1 MRLVSIPPPYGPPQE
16 PQGPQG
22 QHPAP
27 QGQVPYPPPQFT
39 YGGGPGLAP
48 YGLYGPYGPRPPA
61 VVNGVAVAALVFG
74 VLCLVPAVGLVL
86 GLVALRQIKRRGER
100 GRGMAIAGTALSSL
114 GLALWVAALA
124 SGVLTDVWE
133 GIKDGARDNSVLA
146 LAKGE
151 CFDSPGGLEGWAA
164 DADRVSC
171 AREHDGEVF
180 AVVRLSGDRYPG
192 DGGLTDTADERCHDL
207 RDAYVM
213 DGWALPATVSVYY
226 LVPSRES
233 WRYGDREITCV
244 FGNQDPQKTLTGSLR
259 RDGTTLD
266 AHQLAYLEAEAV
278 LDAALDETPESEYP
292 EDDLPEHTKWA
303 AKVADALAEEARMLR
318 AHEWPAAAEQAVGDL
333 AADLE
338 EAEGAWAKAAEADDA
353 DTYIEHADAG
363 WDVTDPYASVT
374 ARHALGL
381 TSTPPEYDEE
391 VERDTGDGGMKV

>member
-1 MRLVSIPPPYGPPQE
+1 MSIPPPHGPPQE

-22 QHPAP
+22 RHPVP
-27 QGQVPYPPPQFT
+27 QGQAPYPPPRFP
-39 YGGGPGLAP
+39 YGGGPGPAP

-74 VLCLVPAVGLVL
+74 LLCLVPAAGLVL
-86 GLVALRQIKRRGER
+86 GLVALRQIRRRGER

-114 GLALWVAALA
+114 GLALWTAALA
-124 SGVLTDVWE
+124 SGVLSDVWE
-133 GIKDGARDNSVLA
+133 GLKDGTRGDSVLT

-151 CFDSPGGLEGWAA
+151 CFDSPGGLEGWSA
-164 DADRVSC
+164 DAGRVPC

-180 AVVRLSGDRYPG
+180 AVVRLPGDRYPG
-192 DGGLTDTADERCHDL
+192 DDSLTGTAGERCHDL

-213 DGWALPATVSVYY
+213 DGWALPATVGVYY

-233 WRYGDREITCV
+233 WRFGDREITCV
-244 FGNQDPQKTLTGSLR
+244 FGDQDPRKTLTGSLR

-266 AHQLAYLEAEAV
+266 AHQLAYLAAEEV
-278 LDAALDETPESEYP
+278 LDAALDASPGSEYP
-292 EDDLPEHTKWA
+292 EDDLPGHTAWA

-318 AHEWPAAAEQAVGDL
+318 AHEWPAGAGQAVGDL
-333 AADLE
+333 AAGLE
-338 EAEGAWAKAAEADDA
+338 EAEGAWAKAAGADDA

-363 WDVTDPYASVT
+363 WEVTDPRVSVT

-381 TSTPPEYDEE
+381 ASTPPEYDEE
-391 VERDTGDGGMKV
+391 AERDTGDGGMKV

>member
-1 MRLVSIPPPYGPPQE
+1 MSIPPPHGAPQE

-22 QHPAP
+22 RRPAP
-27 QGQVPYPPPQFT
+27 QGQVPYPPPRFT

-133 GIKDGARDNSVLA
+133 GIKDGTRGNSVLA

-180 AVVRLSGDRYPG
+180 AVVSLPGGRYPG
-192 DGGLTDTADERCHDL
+192 DDSLTGTADERCYDL
-207 RDAYVM
+207 QDAYVM
-213 DGWALPATVSVYY
+213 DGWALPATVNVYY

-233 WRYGDREITCV
+233 WRFGDREITCV
-244 FGNQDPQKTLTGSLR
+244 FGNRDPQKTLTGSLR

-278 LDAALDETPESEYP
+278 LDAALDEIPESEYP

-353 DTYIEHADAG
+353 ETYIEHADAG
-363 WDVTDPYASVT
+363 WDVTDPHVSVT

>member
-1 MRLVSIPPPYGPPQE
+1 MSIPPPHGPPQE

-27 QGQVPYPPPQFT
+27 QDRIPYPPPQFT

-86 GLVALRQIKRRGER
+86 GLVALRQIGRRGER
-100 GRGMAIAGTALSSL
+100 GRGMAIAGTVLSSL
-114 GLALWVAALA
+114 GLALWVTALA
-124 SGVLTDVWE
+124 SGVLADVWE
-133 GIKDGARDNSVLA
+133 GVKDGARGNSVLA

-180 AVVRLSGDRYPG
+180 AVVRLPGDRYPG
-192 DGGLTDTADERCHDL
+192 DDSLTGTADERCYDL

-213 DGWALPATVSVYY
+213 DGWALPATVNVYY

-233 WRYGDREITCV
+233 WRFGDREITCV
-244 FGNQDPQKTLTGSLR
+244 FGDQDPRKTLTGSLR

-278 LDAALDETPESEYP
+278 LDAVLDEAPGSEYP
-292 EDDLPEHTKWA
+292 EDDLPGHREWA
-303 AKVADALAEEARMLR
+303 AEVADALAEETRMLR
-318 AHEWPAAAEQAVGDL
+318 AHEWPAGAEQAVGDL

-338 EAEGAWAKAAEADDA
+338 EAEGAWAKAAGADDA

-363 WDVTDPYASVT
+363 WDVTDPYVSVT